1 MTLDLACILVN
12 WNTCEL
18 ILEAVKSLRQDL
30 TQSDLKAQIW
40 VVDNASTDGSPE
52 ALREA
57 YPDLKLIVSGR
68 NVGFAAGNNLALR
81 SLGFSDSPAPA
92 PEAPRAVFLLNPDTI
107 TQRGAVPALF
117 EALFSLPQ
125 AGVIGARLDYED
137 GTFQHS
143 AFAFPGLLQILIDLY
158 PLPPRLHG
166 RLYESRLNGRYPR
179 QQYQSGV
186 PFRVDH
192 TLGAAMLIRRE
203 AIEQTGIFDERY
215 FMYVEEVDW
224 CRRIR
229 GAGWEIY
236 VQPQARITHL
246 EGRSTRQARAQ
257 SVVNLWRSRFR
268 YFDRYYSGP
277 RRSLARYLVRGGMI
291 FKIRATKRDS
301 NLSEEQRQALI
312 EAYRAVMHL

>member
-1 MTLDLACILVN
+1 MVLDLACILVN
-12 WNTCEL
+12 WNTLEL

-30 TQSDLKAQIW
+30 AQSGLKAQVW
-40 VVDNASTDGSPE
+40 VVDNASTDGSPK

-57 YPDLKLIVSGR
+57 YPDLKLILSER

-81 SLGFSDSPAPA
+81 DLGFSDSPAPA

-107 TQRGAVPALF
+107 TQQGAVSALF
-117 EALFSLPQ
+117 ESLFSLPQ
-125 AGVIGARLDYED
+125 AGVVGARLDYED
-137 GTFQHS
+137 GAFQHS
-143 AFAFPGLLQILIDLY
+143 AFAFPGLLQIWIDLY

-179 QQYQSGV
+179 QRYQAGV

-203 AIEQTGIFDERY
+203 AVEQTGIFDERY

-229 GAGWEIY
+229 RVGWQIY
-236 VQPQARITHL
+236 VQPEARITHL

-268 YFDRYYSGP
+268 YFDRYYSAP
-277 RRSLARYLVRGGMI
+277 RRALARCLVRGGMA
-291 FKIRATKRDS
+291 FKIRDTKHDPT
-301 NLSEEQRQALI
+301 LSEEQRQALI
-312 EAYRAVMHL
+312 EAYRTVMGL